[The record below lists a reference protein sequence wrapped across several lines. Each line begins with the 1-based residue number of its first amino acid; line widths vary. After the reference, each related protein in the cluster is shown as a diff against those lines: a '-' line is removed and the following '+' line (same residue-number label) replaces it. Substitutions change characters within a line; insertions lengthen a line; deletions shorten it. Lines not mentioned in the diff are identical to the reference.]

1 MKEEYVMNLKF
12 IRRDLNEGSRKYR
25 ITINYSEMR
34 GTSSI
39 DICIVTLSFN
49 LSIKIIQIQNV
60 FSLEGKVE
68 EKVPKGALI
77 WGLKFQRVR
86 IPPNSL

>member
-1 MKEEYVMNLKF
+1 
-12 IRRDLNEGSRKYR
+12 
-25 ITINYSEMR
+25 MR

-60 FSLEGKVE
+60 LSLEGKVE
-68 EKVPKGALI
+68 GT
-77 WGLKFQRVR
+77 G
-86 IPPNSL
+86 S

>member
-1 MKEEYVMNLKF
+1 
-12 IRRDLNEGSRKYR
+12 
-25 ITINYSEMR
+25 MR
-34 GTSSI
+34 GTPSI

-60 FSLEGKVE
+60 LSLEGKVE
-68 EKVPKGALI
+68 GKVPKGALI

-86 IPPNSL
+86 ILLDSL